1 MAWRIINPDGTFEDE
16 SIDKWRTACD
26 KAMTLVLNSE
36 IGENDSLIAYWDRRV
51 TELEAEILAKGLT
64 IPGRE

>member
-16 SIDKWRTACD
+16 TIDKWRTASD
-26 KAMTLVLNSE
+26 RLMVLILNSDF
-36 IGENDSLIAYWDRRV
+36 GENDGSIAYWDRRV

-64 IPGRE
+64 IPGRA

>member
-16 SIDKWRTACD
+16 TIDKWRTASD
-26 KAMTLVLNSE
+26 RLMVLVLNSE
-36 IGENDSLIAYWDRRV
+36 IGENDGSIAYWDRRV

-64 IPGRE
+64 IPGRA

>member
-16 SIDKWRTACD
+16 TIDKWRTASD
-26 KAMTLVLNSE
+26 RLMALILNSDF
-36 IGENDSLIAYWDRRV
+36 GENDGSIAYWDRRV

-64 IPGRE
+64 IPGRA